1 MRSLIDD
8 DVCKEF
14 AIAKFLFRRVSKLD
28 KSAIYQPM
36 STGIKTG
43 IIFTV
48 MILATVS
55 QGISSLSAQESEVRE
70 HWMTMGKTNK
80 GAILSLDVN
89 SIQTKPHAGNWL
101 WFSYRIIS
109 DAETLE
115 RIGFTGACNRGQ
127 VASKPEWQTE
137 LTNDKGDLE
146 AVVHVKAD
154 SPGSL
159 KLLRT
164 VCSRGYLR

>member
-1 MRSLIDD
+1 
-8 DVCKEF
+8 
-14 AIAKFLFRRVSKLD
+14 
-28 KSAIYQPM
+28 M

-55 QGISSLSAQESEVRE
+55 HGISSLSAQESDVRE

-80 GAILSLDVN
+80 GAILSLEVN

-101 WFSYRIIS
+101 WFSYRITN
-109 DAETLE
+109 DVETYE
-115 RIGFTGACNRGQ
+115 RIGFTEACNRGQ
-127 VASKPEWQTE
+127 LAAKPEWQVE
-137 LTNDKGDLE
+137 FTNDKGELE
-146 AVVHVKAD
+146 VVHVKAD
-154 SPGSL
+154 SLGSL

-164 VCSRGYLR
+164 VCSKGYVR